1 MFYHALRFFTVF
13 ILSATLSNALLLG
26 QESTENDESGSGS
39 GSRIEQVQ
47 DAQQEDAARIA
58 ETHETIEIRGWAF
71 MLNRQLKKDEPEL
84 VTALL
89 ELMDVQLRRVEDVV
103 PAKALQHLKTV
114 RIWANPAYEN
124 VKPTAE
130 YHPERDYLV
139 RKERLP
145 DMVHGVEL
153 TNVER
158 FEFECTRMPYLM
170 LHEFA
175 HAYHDQVLGFR
186 EANIRA
192 AFDAA
197 EASGTYNE
205 VDRFNGRIIVKDE
218 AYAMSNHKE
227 YFAEASE
234 AYFGR
239 NDFFPFTLRDL
250 RKHDPEMVRV
260 IEEAWGVDKQQ
271 DSLPKRKKTKQP

>member
-1 MFYHALRFFTVF
+1 MFHHAFRFFFVF
-13 ILSATLSNALLLG
+13 VLSATLSNADLLG
-26 QESTENDESGSGS
+26 QELSEDEGSGS
-39 GSRIEQVQ
+39 GSRVEQVKESE
-47 DAQQEDAARIA
+47 QEAAARIA
-58 ETHETIEIRGWAF
+58 ETHETIEIRGWTMF
-71 MLNRQLKKDEPEL
+71 VNRQLKKDEPEL
-84 VTALL
+84 VAALL

-103 PAKALQHLKTV
+103 PSKALQHLKTV
-114 RIWANPAYEN
+114 RIWANPAYED

-139 RKERLP
+139 RKKRLP
-145 DMVHGVEL
+145 DMVQGVEL

-158 FEFECTRMPYLM
+158 FDFECTRMPYLM

-186 EANIRA
+186 EPSIRA

-197 EASGTYNE
+197 EASGTYEE
-205 VDRFNGRIIVKDE
+205 VDRFNGRILIKDE

-227 YFAEASE
+227 YFAEATE

-239 NDFFPFTLRDL
+239 NDFFPFTPRDL
-250 RKHDPEMVRV
+250 RKHDPEMVKV
-260 IEEAWGVDKQQ
+260 LEDTWGVEKQK
-271 DSLPKRKKTKQP
+271 DSLPKKKKK